1 MLIEIILLYK
11 TNKLSV
17 MKQVALL
24 SVVFA
29 IIISGFGQTLCT
41 TPVSNTFFQREYG
54 TINSTIN
61 ANAKLTYAINM
72 ASNNCLSS
80 SQIKQIT
87 LLFYADQDKLEFAKA
102 AYRNAV
108 DKENFYD
115 VYDAF
120 AYFSSVFRLHDYVT
134 LQRGQNTNF
143 TTTTTTITTYDYPN
157 YIYPEFTNYFG
168 VTGCNY
174 PMDEGTFYKTY
185 QSMKFSKI
193 TESAKSINIKDFI
206 NMNCLSTAQIM
217 KLTSVLS
224 MESFRLEVL
233 KAAYLK
239 AYDRANFGYADQL
252 LTTNTYKV
260 DFNNYINGYSSN
272 TINSNNNTVV
282 SSNCTVTMNDMNDIK
297 SSINNASFDNTKITL
312 AKQVLSAK
320 KCFMVSQIKEIL
332 QLFSFESSKL
342 EVAKYAYDFCSDKS
356 NYYQVNDVFSFSSSK
371 DDLTKYVQGRQ

>member
-1 MLIEIILLYK
+1 MLIEIILILK
-11 TNKLSV
+11 PIKLSV

-29 IIISGFGQTLCT
+29 ILMSGFGQTLCT
-41 TPVSNTFFQREYG
+41 VPVSNTFFQREYG
-54 TINSTIN
+54 TINSTLN
-61 ANAKLTYAINM
+61 STSKLTYAINM

-102 AYRNAV
+102 AYKNTV

-134 LQRGQNTNF
+134 SQRGQNTII
-143 TTTTTTITTYDYPN
+143 TTTTTTYDYPA
-157 YIYPEFTNYFG
+157 YTYPEFTNYFG

-174 PMDEGTFYKTY
+174 PMDEGTFYKSY
-185 QSMKFSKI
+185 QSFKFSKI
-193 TESAKSINIKDFI
+193 TESAKAINIKDFI

-252 LTTNTYKV
+252 FTTNTYKV
-260 DFNNYINGYSSN
+260 DFNNFLNGYGN
-272 TINSNNNTVV
+272 NNNNNNNNTVV
-282 SSNCTVTMNDMNDIK
+282 SSNCTVTVNDMNDIK
-297 SSINNASFDNTKITL
+297 ASINNSSFDNTKMTL

-320 KCFMVSQIKEIL
+320 KCFLVSQIKEIL

-342 EVAKYAYDFCSDKS
+342 EIAKYAYDYCADKS